1 MAEDLTLNQKINK
14 VIADIKKLNE
24 EKTLKYG
31 CKNSNHSSNKQI
43 KPLNDTHVSFQK
55 QSS

>member
-24 EKTLKYG
+24 EKSLKYG
-31 CKNSNHSSNKQI
+31 CKSNN
-43 KPLNDTHVSFQK
+43 
-55 QSS
+55 QSSTK